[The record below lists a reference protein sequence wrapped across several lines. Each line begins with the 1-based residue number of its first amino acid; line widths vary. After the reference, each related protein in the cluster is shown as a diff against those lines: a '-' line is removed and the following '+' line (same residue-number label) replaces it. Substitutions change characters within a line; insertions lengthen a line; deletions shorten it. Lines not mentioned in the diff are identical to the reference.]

1 MEKASTFIM
10 TNALQGKRYIDF
22 EEMIKT
28 IDTKAVKNFV
38 VSIIQKIV
46 IKDGKIMSVRF
57 KNGLEHKFVYR
68 DQ

>member
-1 MEKASTFIM
+1 M

-28 IDTKAVKNFV
+28 IDTKAVKIFV

>member
-1 MEKASTFIM
+1 M
-10 TNALQGKRYIDF
+10 TNALQGKRNIDF

>member
-1 MEKASTFIM
+1 M

-22 EEMIKT
+22 KEMIKT

>member
-1 MEKASTFIM
+1 M

>member
-1 MEKASTFIM
+1 M

-38 VSIIQKIV
+38 ASIIQKIV